1 MGNRFLKNT
10 LTMNKDLIMGE
21 LLKIQESPFAKK
33 TDKQLL
39 SYEALSELYKERNKV
54 VQPSQLVEF
63 NKPSNRK
70 CKLTIEQVKEIRK
83 KYNPYVYG
91 KERLAKEYGVGRSVI
106 YRIIKGKSWKA
117 YLKSG

>member
-1 MGNRFLKNT
+1 
-10 LTMNKDLIMGE
+10 MNKELIMEE
-21 LLKIQESPFAKK
+21 LLKVQVSPFAKK

-39 SYEALSELYKERNKV
+39 SYEALSELYREKNKGI
-54 VQPSQLVEF
+54 QPSQLVEF

-70 CKLTIEQVKEIRK
+70 CKLTIEQVKEIRE

-106 YRIIKGKSWKA
+106 YRIIKGKSWKVHFED
-117 YLKSG
+117 G

>member
-1 MGNRFLKNT
+1 
-10 LTMNKDLIMGE
+10 MNKDLIMGE

-39 SYEALSELYKERNKV
+39 SYEALSELYKERNKG
-54 VQPSQLVEF
+54 VQPTQLVEF

-91 KERLAKEYGVGRSVI
+91 KERLSKEYGVGRSVI